1 MKAIISVPITL
12 IMVYRAWS
20 HASLTPAGIVAAAL
34 TASIHA
40 LHPWNLPF
48 ALLVIFFLAGTR
60 VTKVNHEF
68 KSKLTIL
75 ESVKSG
81 AGVGRTHIQVFANSG
96 VASVLTLLHTYFLS
110 QNNPTTSPNKCLP
123 WPTDLLT
130 LGIIANYAAV
140 AADTFSSE
148 LGILSK
154 SQPRLITSW
163 NLRKVPP
170 GSNGG
175 ITLLGIASGF
185 LGSFII
191 STASIA
197 LLPLCH
203 YMHKEAGKEIPT
215 GWSQIN
221 KLKFII
227 AMTMWGTMGSILDSV
242 LGGLLQ
248 RTVVDAKSG
257 KVIESV
263 GGLSVDVVAQMK
275 TRPVPES
282 TKPYRKEFA
291 EPEISGPGISIW
303 DSAKA
308 LQGKSGQKPEI
319 KEKKLSQAPGRLV
332 TSGSLAL
339 LDNNQVNLLMALT
352 MSVGAMLLGRIFGD
366 IPVSI

>member
-1 MKAIISVPITL
+1 MKAIISVPVTL
-12 IMVYRAWS
+12 VMVYRAWS

-34 TASIHA
+34 TAAIHA

-48 ALLVIFFLAGTR
+48 ALLIIFFLAGTR

-81 AGVGRTHIQVFANSG
+81 TGVGRTHIQVFANSG
-96 VASVLTLLHTYFLS
+96 VASILTLLHTYFLY
-110 QNNPTTSPNKCLP
+110 QNNSTTMPNKCLP
-123 WPTDLLT
+123 WPADLLT

-170 GSNGG
+170 GTNGG

-185 LGSFII
+185 LGSLII
-191 STASIA
+191 STASLA

-203 YMHKEAGKEIPT
+203 YTHKETGKEIPT
-215 GWSQIN
+215 GWSDIN

-257 KVIESV
+257 KVIESA
-263 GGLSVDVVAQMK
+263 GGLSVDAVAQMK
-275 TRPVPES
+275 IRPELES
-282 TKPYRKEFA
+282 TEACRKDLTESEFSSTGVSIRNSA
-291 EPEISGPGISIW
+291 EAS
-303 DSAKA
+303 
-308 LQGKSGQKPEI
+308 QGKSGQKSKV
-319 KEKKLSQAPGRLV
+319 KETKLSQSPGRLV
-332 TSGSLAL
+332 TSGSLAI
-339 LDNNQVNLLMALT
+339 LDNNQVNLLMAFT
-352 MSVGAMLLGRIFGD
+352 MSMGAMLLGRFFGG
-366 IPVSI
+366 IPVSL